1 MNPLQT
7 VEQQFK
13 KAAVVAVD
21 SGDTVRVH
29 QHIREGSRDRVQIFE
44 GLVIRVDRRQSLTY
58 RITVRKIASGVGV
71 EKGFM
76 MHSPN
81 VVRVE
86 VIKRAKVRRNYIS
99 YIRGLRGKSARLK
112 PRAFDPTKVNLPPE
126 APAAQP
132 PTDEPETDPAT
143 TATEPPAAEPDPS
156 TDSDPPA
163 TAADPDPEPTPDPNQ
178 DNETDPPAADPT
190 PDPNQ
195 DNETDSPTTKPDQPA
210 TTAD

>member
-1 MNPLQT
+1 MNLLQAA
-7 VEQQFK
+7 EQQFK

-29 QHIREGSRDRVQIFE
+29 QRIREGSRERVQIFE

-126 APAAQP
+126 APATQP
-132 PTDEPETDPAT
+132 PADEPEADPAAR
-143 TATEPPAAEPDPS
+143 ATGPPAAEPEPS
-156 TDSDPPA
+156 TDDSNSPT
-163 TAADPDPEPTPDPNQ
+163 TAADPDPEPTTDTGQ
-178 DNETDPPAADPT
+178 DNETNSSA
-190 PDPNQ
+190 
-195 DNETDSPTTKPDQPA
+195 TKPDQPA
-210 TTAD
+210 ATAD